1 MKRFVTLP
9 RVLLS
14 ILGGAILAFGLY
26 NIHAPSGITEGGI
39 LGLTLLLDHHFSIS
53 PALSSL
59 LLNLL
64 CYGFGIRILGK
75 DFLFYSMI
83 SGGSFS
89 LFFAL
94 CERFPPLF
102 PFVCDKPLLA
112 ALLGAVFIGV
122 GVGLCVR
129 CGGAPSGDD
138 AFSMA
143 ASRLLKVDIRLCYL
157 FSDLLVLGLSFTY
170 LPFERLIYSLLTV
183 ILSGQLVG
191 LMQPK
196 KKKE

>member
-1 MKRFVTLP
+1 MKNFVTVP

-39 LGLTLLLDHHFSIS
+39 LGLILLFNHHFSIS

-59 LLNLL
+59 LLNLF
-64 CYGFGIRILGK
+64 CYGFGIRVLGK
-75 DFLFYSMI
+75 EFLFYSMI

-94 CERFPPLF
+94 CEQFSPLF
-102 PFVCDKPLLA
+102 PFVYGMPLLG

-143 ASRLLKVDIRLCYL
+143 VSRLLGVDIRLCYL
-157 FSDLLVLGLSFTY
+157 FSDLLVLGLSLTY
-170 LPFERLIYSLLTV
+170 LPFPRLIYSLLTV

>member
-39 LGLTLLLDHHFSIS
+39 LGLILLLDHHLAIS

-64 CYGFGIRILGK
+64 CYGFGIRVLGK
-75 DFLFYSMI
+75 EFLFYSLL

-102 PFVCDKPLLA
+102 PFLYDKPLLC

-143 ASRLLKVDIRLCYL
+143 ASRLLKVDIRFCYL

-170 LPFERLIYSLLTV
+170 IPPVKLLYSLLTV

-196 KKKE
+196 RKKE

>member
-1 MKRFVTLP
+1 MKNFVTLP

-39 LGLTLLLDHHFSIS
+39 LGLVLLLDHHFSVS
-53 PALSSL
+53 PSLSSL
-59 LLNLL
+59 LLNAL
-64 CYGFGIRILGK
+64 CYGFGIRVLGK
-75 DFLFYSMI
+75 EFLFYSMI

-94 CERFPPLF
+94 CECFSPLF
-102 PFVCDKPLLA
+102 PFLTDMPLLA
-112 ALLGAVFIGV
+112 ALLGAIFIGV

-143 ASRLLKVDIRLCYL
+143 VSRLLGVDIRLCYL
-157 FSDLLVLGLSFTY
+157 FSDLLVLGLSLTY
-170 LPFERLIYSLLTV
+170 LSPSHLLYSLLTV
-183 ILSGQLVG
+183 VLSGQLVG
-191 LMQPK
+191 LMQQKAK
-196 KKKE
+196 KQ